1 MAFLGLGSNLGDRGA
16 NLVAALRLIALQVEV
31 VDVSSVWETEPVGFA
46 DQPRFWNLVVRV
58 RTQQRP
64 ATLVTLLRQIE
75 ADVGRTHQFLN
86 GPREIDIDLLIY
98 DEVLLHT
105 ASLDVPHARM
115 SGRAFVL
122 RPLMELDPDRM
133 IEGTGKTVRQHLE
146 EGGPFEEAVPLFP
159 GSMLPGVSS

>member
-16 NLVAALRLIALQVEV
+16 NLAAALRLMAAHAEL

-58 RTQQRP
+58 RTQLRP
-64 ATLVTLLRQIE
+64 ATLLSVLRDIE
-75 ADVGRTHQFLN
+75 AEVGRTHQFLN
-86 GPREIDIDLLIY
+86 GPREIDIDVLIY
-98 DEVLLHT
+98 DEIVLHT
-105 ASLDVPHARM
+105 GALDIPHPRM

-122 RPLMELDPDRM
+122 RPLMELEPDRM

-146 EGGPFEEAVPLFP
+146 DGGPFEDAVPLFP
-159 GSMLPGVSS
+159 GSTLPGVGS